1 MRSLFLCDTIRYA
14 VGSASDNTG
23 PNSAIPQVGWILQTC
38 DAIPSPNMGLWPQVT
53 LQSLHTCLAMFLF
66 AYIAGAVYPSPYQE
80 TRLGVSTTSLSLVHI
95 PMFPTLIH
103 VIRTM
108 KCSTTS
114 HFLSRGQGCSNP
126 SWINYSNLL
135 WGKNVFILHLLNL
148 TPKRRGGG
156 LGASLEEEEKFL
168 EQRPKLSSQ
177 GSGSGAATDHV
188 WQEGLRVRLLV
199 PDPFWR
205 AWLASLAVDCKVIPS
220 GNQRKSPFRMGI

>member
-1 MRSLFLCDTIRYA
+1 MRLVQHQI
-14 VGSASDNTG
+14 
-23 PNSAIPQVGWILQTC
+23 IPGQILQFPRLVEYYKHVMPFRLQTWDYDPKWLC
-38 DAIPSPNMGLWPQVT
+38 SPCTHVWLCFCLLILRVLYIPRPTKKLDWVSQPPSYRWFISP
-53 LQSLHTCLAMFLF
+53 C
-66 AYIAGAVYPSPYQE
+66 
-80 TRLGVSTTSLSLVHI
+80 
-95 PMFPTLIH
+95 FPTLIH

-148 TPKRRGGG
+148 TPKRMGGG